1 MNRGKRAVS
10 ILCLTSFTEEGI
22 KHKRGTGYFSG
33 KVVFIARVFITFRE
47 TLTTRTTAKIKHKM
61 EIKFFEI
68 FSRKQNFCLENKI
81 FRNGATTKYNE
92 YKFDGRY
99 KNCCSMPF
107 YAISFYPLLFYE
119 PLISARM
126 HNLERDKQSQQTFGS
141 ANEKENRTRAPRKNF
156 ASDLFEISESFMI
169 GSLLSLDQ

>member
-1 MNRGKRAVS
+1 MTSEAHGIAELSPPETNHQIMSGEKNFNRKAMNRGKRAVS

-81 FRNGATTKYNE
+81 FRNGTTTKYNV

-99 KNCCSMPF
+99 NNCCSMPF
-107 YAISFYPLLFYE
+107 YAISFYPLLFY
-119 PLISARM
+119 
-126 HNLERDKQSQQTFGS
+126 
-141 ANEKENRTRAPRKNF
+141 
-156 ASDLFEISESFMI
+156 
-169 GSLLSLDQ
+169 